1 MLILGCLLAF
11 VIAFA
16 PRLILILAW
25 IFGTRWDIVFS
36 NWLWPLLGIIFAPY
50 TTVMYLLVWSPATGI
65 AGFDWLWL
73 ALGVLLDVMKW
84 GQIYNNRQ
92 GIPGVSET
100 PAAET
105 PAAVE

>member
-25 IFGTRWDIVFS
+25 IFGTRWDIVFDT
-36 NWLWPLLGIIFAPY
+36 WIWPVLGIIFAPY

-73 ALGVLLDVMKW
+73 ALGVMLDVMKW
-84 GQIYNNRQ
+84 GQIYNSRS
-92 GIPGVSET
+92 GIPGVSQ
-100 PAAET
+100 T